1 MALYVRQDEERSE
14 LQQRIAADLREKQK
28 KNSLDEGSG
37 KGKRSEFNG
46 EDAVFLE
53 GTKPTT
59 GLAFIWLLVFI
70 AVVIAIG
77 LFLAFAKG

>member
-28 KNSLDEGSG
+28 KNSLDEGE
-37 KGKRSEFNG
+37 RSEFNG

-59 GLAFIWLLVFI
+59 GLAFVWLLVFI
-70 AVVIAIG
+70 AIMIAIG